1 MHLCA
6 CDGKACMR
14 GHVNNVNDDYDK
26 SATGGRV
33 YYGGET
39 KETES
44 APVEE
49 QKQEENK
56 PAETVEETKTEQ
68 VSVEK
73 TEA

>member
-33 YYGGET
+33 YYGVQIGRASCRER
-39 KETES
+39 
-44 APVEE
+44 
-49 QKQEENK
+49 
-56 PAETVEETKTEQ
+56 
-68 VSVEK
+68 VSLAV
-73 TEA
+73 

>member
-33 YYGGET
+33 YYG
-39 KETES
+39 
-44 APVEE
+44 VH
-49 QKQEENK
+49 
-56 PAETVEETKTEQ
+56 
-68 VSVEK
+68 
-73 TEA
+73 